1 MSNSEIIRSNGRP
14 LDAMRSIEFIRNYT
28 KYAEGSVLTVFG
40 DTKVICTASIEESV
54 PPFLRGRGRGWLTA
68 EYSMLPR
75 STHTRMERE
84 AVRGRQSGRT
94 QEIQRL
100 IGRSIRAAFDLN
112 AFGERTL
119 KLDCDVIQADGGTR
133 TASISGVMIAAYDAF
148 SLMVEEGL
156 IEKVPLRHFVAAI
169 SVGISQGVPMLDL
182 DYQEDSSCDT
192 DMNVVMT
199 ESGDF
204 VEIQGTAE
212 GGAFSHTMLGE
223 MLGMAKKGIGELIHM
238 QKRVLGLEEY

>member
-1 MSNSEIIRSNGRP
+1 MSYSQIIRSNGRP

-133 TASISGVMIAAYDAF
+133 TASISGIMIAAYDAF

-204 VEIQGTAE
+204 VEIQGTA
-212 GGAFSHTMLGE
+212 
-223 MLGMAKKGIGELIHM
+223 
-238 QKRVLGLEEY
+238 